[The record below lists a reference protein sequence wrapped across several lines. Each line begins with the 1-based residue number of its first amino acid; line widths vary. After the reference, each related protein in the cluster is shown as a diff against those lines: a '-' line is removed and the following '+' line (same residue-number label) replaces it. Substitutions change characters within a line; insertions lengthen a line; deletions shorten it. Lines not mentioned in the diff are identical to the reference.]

1 LVEIKTVTSEFT
13 CTLTCIHPYSYIYTY
28 AQRHT
33 HVNKSS
39 DKTKKLLHW
48 KMLHCASDNNLESN
62 IAGHIKRPMNAFMV
76 WSRGQRR
83 KMAQENPKMH
93 NSEISKRLGAEWK
106 SLTEAE
112 KRPFIDEAKRLR
124 SVHMKEHPDYKYR
137 PRRKPKN
144 LLKQKEKSYSGF
156 ALPCLPSAMEQLA
169 LSRGFGAAFDSADKA
184 ARAFLTAPQG
194 SVAYPPT
201 AAGFYASSLDA
212 NSAAGSKLTDMSSAF
227 HKATSELANAPFY
240 HPHHH
245 AGATSALYPSA
256 AAVSLPTSLFGG
268 GLQAGMGP
276 ALSSLSYNGSYAI
289 GTAEQHL
296 MSRQN
301 AAAAAGLAAYLKPE
315 YMFIKPDA
323 TASTLPNPYMPT
335 PAGSSPVV
343 IKRRICALRLSRRS
357 IASSLESLSRPDI
370 LAPSVVH
377 CSLFLM

>member
-1 LVEIKTVTSEFT
+1 MSVT
-13 CTLTCIHPYSYIYTY
+13 
-28 AQRHT
+28 
-33 HVNKSS
+33 
-39 DKTKKLLHW
+39 
-48 KMLHCASDNNLESN
+48 ASTS
-62 IAGHIKRPMNAFMV
+62 AGHIKRPMNAFMV